1 MGNGLKGMEI
11 PSVVDNGK
19 LECVPLQIGSADSN
33 DTSTMKSGYT
43 NYNTEVPPSSS
54 SSMSV
59 SKHDSPSISLQT
71 PGFDVKST
79 FLEDCIEELAAP
91 DQKGVTAMPD
101 FDDSKPSKIDKVK
114 GDVAPSACTVLPS
127 GINVDA
133 SHTMIK
139 LDDKKI
145 EEKSPEENTD
155 HSASSDEE
163 KDAVE
168 NNKCVDNVQNRGD
181 EELEKKKN
189 FTRSKGN
196 ELNA

>member
-1 MGNGLKGMEI
+1 M
-11 PSVVDNGK
+11 DHGK
-19 LECVPLQIGSADSN
+19 LECAPLQIGSADSN
-33 DTSTMKSGYT
+33 ATSTMKSGYT
-43 NYNTEVPPSSS
+43 NDNKEAPPSFS

-59 SKHDSPSISLQT
+59 SKHDAPSISLQA
-71 PGFDVKST
+71 PGYVVKST
-79 FLEDCIEELAAP
+79 FLEDGIEELAAP
-91 DQKGVTAMPD
+91 DQKGGNAMPD

-114 GDVAPSACTVLPS
+114 GDVAPSACTELS
-127 GINVDA
+127 SDINVDA
-133 SHTMIK
+133 SQTMVK

-155 HSASSDEE
+155 HSTSSDEE

-168 NNKCVDNVQNRGD
+168 KNKCGDNVQNRGG

-196 ELNA
+196 ELNT